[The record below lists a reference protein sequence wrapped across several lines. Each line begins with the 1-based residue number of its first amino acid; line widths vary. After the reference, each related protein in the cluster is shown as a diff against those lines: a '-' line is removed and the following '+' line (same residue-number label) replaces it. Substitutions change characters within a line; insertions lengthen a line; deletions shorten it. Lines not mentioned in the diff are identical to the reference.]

1 MKKNIKF
8 SVLIIALLMLCLCL
22 TGCSELDTMREQQAF
37 WTEKGSVDSITY
49 NGIEYKRLP
58 GYDPPAPTGYQF
70 QPVFVTDP
78 DVPVLLSNEFSTYM
92 NLSDDGNF
100 LTCYVSMT
108 PEHDVITMYSTMYS
122 ALSNSYTSYEGGD
135 ATYCKADIYD
145 EVVAK
150 IEEGIEYTSYG
161 YEYWV
166 LDEETGVHDYKY
178 YFLTDEQSDAINKV
192 VEEVKPVPESE
203 IPYKTLWIAS
213 LDKISEDKYF
223 SKTSYE
229 IYYDDYLEIYYVV
242 YYSPSLGTHTHY
254 EVPKKMNDIFD
265 EISKQAVDSNTY
277 YPEDTEI

>member
-37 WTEKGSVDSITY
+37 WTEKGSIDSITY
-49 NGIEYKRLP
+49 NGIEYKKLP
-58 GYDPPAPTGYQF
+58 GYEPPAPTGHQF
-70 QPVFVTDP
+70 QPVFVTDA
-78 DVPVLLSNEFSTYM
+78 DVPVLLSNELSTYM
-92 NLSDDGNF
+92 DLSDDGNF
-100 LTCYVSMT
+100 LTGFVTMT
-108 PEHDVITMYSTMYS
+108 PEHDVITMYTPLTNTSYS
-122 ALSNSYTSYEGGD
+122 SYEGGD

-166 LDEETGVHDYKY
+166 FNEETDTHDYKY
-178 YFLTDEQSDAINKV
+178 YFLTDEESSAINEV
-192 VEEVKPVPESE
+192 VEEVKPVPESD
-203 IPYKTLWIAS
+203 ISYKTLWIAS

-223 SKTSYE
+223 AKTSYE
-229 IYYDDYLEIYYVV
+229 IYYDDYLDTYYLV

-254 EVPKKMNDIFD
+254 EVPKKMNDIYD
-265 EISKQAVDSNTY
+265 KISEKAVDGNNY
-277 YPEDTEI
+277 YFEDTYI